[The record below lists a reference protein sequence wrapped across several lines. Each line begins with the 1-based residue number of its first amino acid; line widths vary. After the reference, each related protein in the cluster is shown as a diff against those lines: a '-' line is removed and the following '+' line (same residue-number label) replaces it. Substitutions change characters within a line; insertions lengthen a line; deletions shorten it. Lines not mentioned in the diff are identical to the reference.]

1 MKKNNCNAW
10 VMKMSMTFTT
20 LCLAF
25 AVSFAQVQVT
35 GVTTFKAQLN
45 WSAAS
50 NVLGYLLVR
59 GNSPVL
65 SAPEDGID
73 YQQGDY
79 LGDDQVAYVGT
90 VPSFL
95 QKTLR
100 ASQSYYYQLYT
111 KQNGGGSALYVP
123 YNDPFVVETPFNM
136 MADYYA
142 GIDSTQITFVD
153 DLKTRIRAP
162 YIKISYNSY
171 DETMIADFAAEDTAD
186 GQKVVTCVYSQ
197 FHHVYTPPF
206 GWLPISREHTY
217 CHSWMPSYSS
227 TGTDEYADQHHLF
240 PTQQNNANA
249 VRSNHPLGEV
259 VNVQSSF
266 FLGKLGFNDLN
277 QVVYEPREVHK
288 GNAARALLYM
298 SLRYDG
304 LDSFNWTFD
313 ALNNV
318 VLPGLSEAPQSVE
331 TLLDWHFSDLPDG
344 YERARNDYIQS
355 IQLNRNPFIDHPY
368 WAEMINFHDL
378 TYIPI
383 DTTVIIDTTDTSDT
397 STVFVREIPKFP
409 FDLYNNGIEPV
420 VVLNNNQTAAQI
432 FVWNAMGQVVLTK
445 QNNSGII
452 TFKELPNGL
461 YSVRIQQEGR
471 EYFVKLLIN
480 H

>member
-1 MKKNNCNAW
+1 
-10 VMKMSMTFTT
+10 
-20 LCLAF
+20 
-25 AVSFAQVQVT
+25 
-35 GVTTFKAQLN
+35 
-45 WSAAS
+45 
-50 NVLGYLLVR
+50 
-59 GNSPVL
+59 
-65 SAPEDGID
+65 
-73 YQQGDY
+73 
-79 LGDDQVAYVGT
+79 
-90 VPSFL
+90 
-95 QKTLR
+95 
-100 ASQSYYYQLYT
+100 
-111 KQNGGGSALYVP
+111 
-123 YNDPFVVETPFNM
+123 
-136 MADYYA
+136 
-142 GIDSTQITFVD
+142 
-153 DLKTRIRAP
+153 
-162 YIKISYNSY
+162 
-171 DETMIADFAAEDTAD
+171 
-186 GQKVVTCVYSQ
+186 
-197 FHHVYTPPF
+197 
-206 GWLPISREHTY
+206 
-217 CHSWMPSYSS
+217 
-227 TGTDEYADQHHLF
+227 
-240 PTQQNNANA
+240 
-249 VRSNHPLGEV
+249 
-259 VNVQSSF
+259 
-266 FLGKLGFNDLN
+266 
-277 QVVYEPREVHK
+277 VHK

-471 EYFVKLLIN
+471 EYFVKVLIN